1 MSGRRLASRSPI
13 STASPS
19 SASRARPETSVWSW
33 RVSRSTRRV
42 WRRPPWRY
50 LVELAGELSGF
61 PRHVSQHS
69 GGMIIS
75 SAPLVDLVPVQP
87 ASMQG
92 RYLCQWDKDSCDD
105 AGFIKIDFLAL
116 GMLSLVEEALRLIPA
131 NGKPPVDL
139 SRIDFTD
146 QAVYDMICAGD
157 TIGTFQIES
166 RAQIQT
172 LLRTQPRCLEDL
184 VVQVAIVR
192 PGPIIGGAVN
202 PYVQHRELDRRGLAP
217 RRPTIIPFWNRSCAK
232 RWVSSSTRSRSSG
245 WPWRWRVSAPVR
257 PTNSVAP

>member
-1 MSGRRLASRSPI
+1 
-13 STASPS
+13 
-19 SASRARPETSVWSW
+19 
-33 RVSRSTRRV
+33 
-42 WRRPPWRY
+42 
-50 LVELAGELSGF
+50 
-61 PRHVSQHS
+61 
-69 GGMIIS
+69 
-75 SAPLVDLVPVQP
+75 
-87 ASMQG
+87 MQG

-202 PYVQHRELDRRGLAP
+202 PYVQHRELARRGLAP
-217 RRPTIIPFWNRSCAK
+217 PAGLRSSPSGTGAAAK
-232 RWVSSSTRSRSSG
+232 PAASSSTRSRSSA